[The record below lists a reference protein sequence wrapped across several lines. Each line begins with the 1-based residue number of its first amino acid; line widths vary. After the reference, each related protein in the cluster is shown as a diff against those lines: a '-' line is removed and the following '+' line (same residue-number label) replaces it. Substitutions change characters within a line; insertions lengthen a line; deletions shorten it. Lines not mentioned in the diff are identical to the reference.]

1 MTPMTPSKP
10 DTILTS
16 GPWYATLAN
25 QVLRTSG
32 PMALITIGFAWFV
45 MWVVWGSL
53 QVIKENQLLIRQDIA
68 NASVKMTAF
77 AATQETFNQQRQ
89 LLLEKQLAILR
100 QLCVNSSKTETALKA
115 CVQ

>member
-1 MTPMTPSKP
+1 MAPKP
-10 DTILTS
+10 DLGALN
-16 GPWYATLAN
+16 GPWYAVLAGTI
-25 QVLRTSG
+25 LRTSG

-53 QVIKENQLLIRQDIA
+53 QVIKENQILIRADIA
-68 NASVKMTAF
+68 AAGTKMTAF
-77 AATQETFNQQRQ
+77 AAQQEQFNEGRT

-100 QLCVNSSKTETALKA
+100 QLCVNSSKTEQALKA